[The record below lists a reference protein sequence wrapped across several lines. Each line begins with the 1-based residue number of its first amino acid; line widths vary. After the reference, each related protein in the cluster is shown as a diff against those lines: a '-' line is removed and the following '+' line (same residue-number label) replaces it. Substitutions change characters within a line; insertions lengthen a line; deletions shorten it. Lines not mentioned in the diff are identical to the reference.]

1 MDKLLI
7 MKKEL
12 VIRKNIYTGKEHKLI
27 WSGTG
32 KLYYFQPAEEWM
44 PVYLNYYVDEKH
56 GGRIIESLDSD
67 GFGFPLCVGDI
78 VDDMEVKAILEVD
91 DKFCVMFK

>member
-1 MDKLLI
+1 

-12 VIRKNIYTGKEHKLI
+12 VVRRNIYTGKEHKLI

-44 PVYLNYYVDEKH
+44 PIYLNYLVDEKS
-56 GGRIIESLDSD
+56 GQWIIESLDSD

-78 VDDMEVKAILEVD
+78 VDDMEVAAIIEVD
-91 DKFCVMFK
+91 DKTCVMFK

>member
-1 MDKLLI
+1 

-12 VIRKNIYTGKEHKLI
+12 VVRRNIYTGKEHKLI

-44 PVYLNYYVDEKH
+44 PIYLNYLVDERS
-56 GGRIIESLDSD
+56 GQRIIESLDSD
-67 GFGFPLCVGDI
+67 GFGFPLSVGDM
-78 VDDMEVKAILEVD
+78 VDDMEVAAIIEVD
-91 DKFCVMFK
+91 DKICVMFK

>member
-1 MDKLLI
+1 

-12 VIRKNIYTGKEHKLI
+12 IVRKNIYTGKEHKLI

-32 KLYYFQPAEEWM
+32 KLYEFVPAESWM
-44 PVYLNYYVDEKH
+44 PIYLNYWNDEKH
-56 GGRIIESLDSD
+56 GTRTIESLDSD

-78 VDDMEVKAILEVD
+78 VDDMEVAAILEVD
-91 DKFCVMFK
+91 DKICVMFK

>member
-1 MDKLLI
+1 

-12 VIRKNIYTGKEHKLI
+12 VVRRNIYTGKEHKLI

-44 PVYLNYYVDEKH
+44 PIYLNYLVDEKS
-56 GGRIIESLDSD
+56 GQWIIESLDSD

-78 VDDMEVKAILEVD
+78 VDDMEVAAIIEVD
-91 DKFCVMFK
+91 DKICVMFK

>member
-1 MDKLLI
+1 

-12 VIRKNIYTGKEHKLI
+12 IVRKNIYTGKEHKLI

-32 KLYYFQPAEEWM
+32 KLYEFKPAEPWM
-44 PVYLNYYVDEKH
+44 PIYLNYWNDEEH
-56 GGRIIESLDSD
+56 GTRIIESLDSD

-78 VDDMEVKAILEVD
+78 VDDMEVAAILEVD
-91 DKFCVMFK
+91 DKICVMFK

>member
-1 MDKLLI
+1 

-12 VIRKNIYTGKEHKLI
+12 IVRRNIYTGKEHKLI

-32 KLYYFQPAEEWM
+32 KLYYFQPAESWM
-44 PVYLNYYVDEKH
+44 PVYLNYWNDEEH
-56 GGRIIESLDSD
+56 GTRTIESLDSD

-78 VDDMEVKAILEVD
+78 VDDMEVVAILEVD
-91 DKFCVMFK
+91 DKICVMFK

>member
-1 MDKLLI
+1 MR
-7 MKKEL
+7 KEL
-12 VIRKNIYTGKEHKLI
+12 VVRRNIYTGKEHKLI

-44 PVYLNYYVDEKH
+44 PIYLNYLVDERS
-56 GGRIIESLDSD
+56 GQRIIESLDSD

-78 VDDMEVKAILEVD
+78 VDDMEVAAIIEID
-91 DKFCVMFK
+91 DKTCVMFK

>member
-1 MDKLLI
+1 

-12 VIRKNIYTGKEHKLI
+12 VVRRNIYTGKEHKLI

-44 PVYLNYYVDEKH
+44 PIYLNYLVDERS
-56 GGRIIESLDSD
+56 GQRIIESLDSD

-78 VDDMEVKAILEVD
+78 VDDMEVAAIIEVD
-91 DKFCVMFK
+91 DKLCVMFK

>member
-1 MDKLLI
+1 

-12 VIRKNIYTGKEHKLI
+12 IVRKNIYTGKEHKLI

-32 KLYYFQPAEEWM
+32 KLYEFVPAEDWM
-44 PVYLNYYVDEKH
+44 PVYLNYWNDEEH
-56 GGRIIESLDSD
+56 GTRTIESLDSD

-78 VDDMEVKAILEVD
+78 VDDMEVAAILEVD
-91 DKFCVMFK
+91 DKICVMFK

>member
-1 MDKLLI
+1 

-12 VIRKNIYTGKEHKLI
+12 VVRRNIYTGKEHKLI

-44 PVYLNYYVDEKH
+44 PIYLNYLVDERS
-56 GGRIIESLDSD
+56 GQRIIESLDSD

-78 VDDMEVKAILEVD
+78 VDDMEVAAIIEVD
-91 DKFCVMFK
+91 DKTCVMFK